1 MRSRWLARRLW
12 LIAVAEG
19 AWVSWGHW
27 RRLEPEERRRLLE
40 IAKKSK
46 GRPSKNLSKG
56 ERREA
61 EVLLDKLGHLE
72 LAGNIAAIALP
83 FRPLTSLATRFLR
96 GRHERPHRE
105 LGIEPAP
112 ATPPALAL
120 PGPSSERRPGRGR
133 SRRAGIDLPQWPR
146 PMCRS
151 KGPHGRS

>member
-1 MRSRWLARRLW
+1 MGLITKIASRSRWLARRLW

-27 RRLEPEERRRLLE
+27 RRLEPEERKRLLDL
-40 IAKKSK
+40 AKRSK

-72 LAGNIAAIALP
+72 LAGNIASIALP

-96 GRHERPHRE
+96 GRHERTHRE
-105 LGIEPAP
+105 LGLEPAS
-112 ATPPALAL
+112 ATPSA
-120 PGPSSERRPGRGR
+120 ER
-133 SRRAGIDLPQWPR
+133 APR
-146 PMCRS
+146 PEQGETAGSRA
-151 KGPHGRS
+151 

>member
-46 GRPSKNLSKG
+46 GRPSRNLSKG

-61 EVLLDKLGHLE
+61 AVLLDKLGHLE
-72 LAGNIAAIALP
+72 LAGNIASIALP

-96 GRHERPHRE
+96 GRHERTHRK
-105 LGIEPAP
+105 LGVEPAS
-112 ATPPALAL
+112 ATPPATGA
-120 PGPSSERRPGRGR
+120 PGPKQPEK
-133 SRRAGIDLPQWPR
+133 AG
-146 PMCRS
+146 S
-151 KGPHGRS
+151 HA